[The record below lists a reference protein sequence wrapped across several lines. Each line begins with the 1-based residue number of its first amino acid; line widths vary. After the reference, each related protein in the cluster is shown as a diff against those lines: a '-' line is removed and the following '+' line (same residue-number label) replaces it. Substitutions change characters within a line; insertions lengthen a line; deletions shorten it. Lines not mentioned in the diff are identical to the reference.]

1 LILSDIGIKER
12 LEEGSLIVEPLSP
25 EQIQPASID
34 MHLGNQFMKVD
45 DSSQK
50 ILKPDKQVEYVRQV
64 QDSIIVS
71 PRSFLLVVTKQYVEL
86 PYDLTAFVEGLSS
99 MGRMGLLLQND
110 GWVDPG
116 FKGALTLALF
126 NANTIPVELHAGCR
140 ICQLVFAG
148 LDQPA
153 TNPYKGKYQGY
164 KSIVGSKV
172 YKDPRVNL

>member
-1 LILSDIGIKER
+1 LILSDLGIKKR
-12 LEEGSLIVEPLSP
+12 LEEGSLIIEPLSP

-45 DSSQK
+45 DSAQK
-50 ILKPDKQVEYVRQV
+50 ILKPDKQVEYIRQV
-64 QDSIIVS
+64 QDSMIVS
-71 PRSFLLVVTKQYVEL
+71 PGSFLLVVTKQYVEL

-116 FKGALTLALF
+116 FKGALTLAFF
-126 NANTIPVELHAGCR
+126 NANKIPVELHTGCR
-140 ICQLVFAG
+140 ICQLVLAA

-153 TNPYKGKYQGY
+153 TSPYKGKYQGY

-172 YKDPRVNL
+172 YKDPG